1 MLPRGRRTGSGRRL
15 GRAVGRL
22 GAGKPRITRA
32 GCAGV
37 GRRAPGRRETSHHA
51 RRMRSYRALSGSLPR
66 SPALCMHDVR
76 ESGTRGSGA
85 AKPRITRAG
94 CALIRRERPLCRR
107 TSQRARRMQGN
118 RARRGGASGN
128 PAFRTRDR
136 RLSGTTGYGVGE
148 CRMTRAGCAEVG
160 RCAPGRRKTSH
171 YARRMRLYRAVSTFL
186 PRRPA
191 LCAQDAR

>member
-94 CALIRRERPLCRR
+94 CA
-107 TSQRARRMQGN
+107 
-118 RARRGGASGN
+118 
-128 PAFRTRDR
+128 
-136 RLSGTTGYGVGE
+136 
-148 CRMTRAGCAEVG
+148 EVG
-160 RCAPGRRKTSH
+160 RRAPGRRETAYS
-171 YARRMRLYRAVSTFL
+171 ARRMCVN
-186 PRRPA
+186 PA
-191 LCAQDAR
+191 LCAWLLGNLAFRAHNASLSGRQHLSAEKTSIVRAGCQVICRGVRIRRVAPAECALIRRAATTPAGGEGCEGSH